1 MKIPTVTA
9 VVLPLLCAS
18 TANAWG
24 LTVYFA
30 GPGHISTHGT
40 TNSGCTNFDLDIK
53 GKKVNKAK
61 FTDSAFADTF
71 ELYTKANCKG
81 KVSYRNGDGTHKM
94 SSRTIRSYKVY

>member
-1 MKIPTVTA
+1 MQLPTVTA
-9 VVLPLLCAS
+9 VVLPLFFAA

-40 TNSGCTNFDLDIK
+40 TNSGCVNFDIDTA

-61 FTDSAFADTF
+61 FTDSFYADTF
-71 ELYTKANCKG
+71 ELYTKKNCKG

-94 SSRTIRSYKVY
+94 SARKIRSYKVY